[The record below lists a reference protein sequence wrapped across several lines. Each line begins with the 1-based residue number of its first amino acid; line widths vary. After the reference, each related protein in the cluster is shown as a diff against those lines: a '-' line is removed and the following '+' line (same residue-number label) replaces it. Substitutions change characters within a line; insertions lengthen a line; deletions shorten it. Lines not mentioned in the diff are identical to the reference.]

1 MIIFNETHDDTTY
14 ATNLCYWMFDFK
26 QDLNNCRLKKKK
38 KLVQKER
45 ERERVRERA
54 DNSPFS
60 KENVRSSV
68 FPSNMSH
75 CLRNDALIQ

>member
-1 MIIFNETHDDTTY
+1 MKPTMILLMQQIFVIGCLT
-14 ATNLCYWMFDFK
+14 
-26 QDLNNCRLKKKK
+26 LNKIQIIADLKKKK

>member
-1 MIIFNETHDDTTY
+1 MQQIFVIGCLTLNKIQIIADY
-14 ATNLCYWMFDFK
+14 
-26 QDLNNCRLKKKK
+26 KKKK
-38 KLVQKER
+38 ISAEKER
-45 ERERVRERA
+45 KRKSERA

-68 FPSNMSH
+68 FPSSMSH